1 MDIERIFFKTQ
12 KLFKQIFISKDMS
25 VTNRLLKY
33 GTHGGLTYGALYWLS
48 GGANYV
54 SIFGTDVPLVVAGLG
69 LGIASSM
76 TNDFV
81 HSWILPMISTDQKL
95 SYFEGIATGIG
106 AGAGSMLL
114 YSYLAE
120 PDLLSTPGAAQL
132 ALVGAGTEIA
142 SQYIYERLAV
152 MFGINQGDLLL

>member
-1 MDIERIFFKTQ
+1 MLSTSLGFP
-12 KLFKQIFISKDMS
+12 LFWFLSIKSLINHALSS
-25 VTNRLLKY
+25 PLL
-33 GTHGGLTYGALYWLS
+33 L
-48 GGANYV
+48 GANYV

-120 PDLLSTPGAAQL
+120 PNLLSTPGAAQL
-132 ALVGAGTEIA
+132 ALVGAATEIA
-142 SQYIYERLAV
+142 SQYVYERLAV
-152 MFGINQGDLLL
+152 MFGLNQGDLLL